1 MRTLRSWVVRLLS
14 LFRRRQLEE
23 RLEEEL
29 GFHLEMEAREHQ
41 ARGMSPEAARRAAR
55 AALAPSGPG
64 WSVESLKEEM
74 RARRGV
80 PALETLGQDLRYAL
94 RMMRK
99 SPGFTAVA
107 LLSMAFGVGTNCAI
121 FSVVD
126 ALLLKPLPV
135 AGADRLVVLEKSRR
149 GDPMP
154 LFSYPAWRLL
164 QQARVCSG
172 VMAMTHE
179 FLAVVRPLAPQAP
192 PGTPAPA
199 LPPAPREPLS
209 PAAAGGPRP
218 ASPPGGAAVA
228 ADGAGEAFETATA
241 QLVSGNFFSTLGV
254 GMAVGRSFL
263 AEEDAVP
270 GGHPLAVISYGYWQR
285 RFGRDRSV
293 LGRALQVNGLT
304 VTVIGVARRG
314 FHGAIAE
321 ADPDLFLPVT
331 LRELVKYRGAIESDG
346 PDLPGRSIF
355 EQVNDHW
362 LQLLAC
368 RRPGV
373 SVERASA
380 VLNVLFQRDKA
391 ARLMTHTDSAE
402 GDRRELMAERVLL
415 EPAARGLSRLRPSF
429 TQPLLILMA
438 VSGLVLV
445 IACANLANLLLAR
458 ADRRRKEMALRLG
471 IGAGRG
477 RLLRQLLTESLLLA
491 GLGGALGVAGAGWG
505 SQLLLGL
512 ASRGAS
518 PIPLDVGLD
527 WRLLVFALG
536 VALATGV
543 GFGLAPALQATRVDL
558 AANLKEGAGA
568 IGGGMGSGASGA
580 GGAGGRLGQ
589 VLVAAQIGLS
599 LVLLIG
605 AGLFVGSLRNLME
618 VDTGVVSNSLVL
630 VAINPLLLGYDDKP
644 GVPRPATG
652 GAAADDRLTAL
663 YPRLVERLEAV
674 PGVRSASLSDLRL
687 LSGSSWEEN
696 VVLPGYIP
704 RPDEDMDVEQRV
716 VTPRY
721 FETLGLPLV
730 AGRGFRPAD
739 RQGAQKVVI
748 VDEAMVRRFWPRA
761 ATLGAGA
768 AAAANVAISATSATS
783 ARSATSGPSAGGV
796 GSGGAASVLGQ
807 RFGFG
812 PPGNSR
818 NLEIVGVVRNVRSV
832 RLGQAPPPTAYLPV
846 AQRPR
851 VLHDLEVRL
860 AGGNEGPMQAGVI
873 AALRRAIAEVEP
885 NLPVFSVI
893 TMGEQVE
900 RSLARERAVARLTG
914 FFGALALLLAA
925 IGLYGVMSYS
935 VARRTNEIGLR
946 MALGAPRAQ
955 VLGLVMRDTA
965 RLVAAGVAAGLVA
978 AVATTRLAA
987 SQLFGLGAFDP
998 PTVVT
1003 ATLAMVAV
1011 ALAAGFLPARRAA
1024 DTDSMVALRHE

>member
-1 MRTLRSWVVRLLS
+1 
-14 LFRRRQLEE
+14 
-23 RLEEEL
+23 
-29 GFHLEMEAREHQ
+29 
-41 ARGMSPEAARRAAR
+41 
-55 AALAPSGPG
+55 
-64 WSVESLKEEM
+64 SVESLKEEM

-135 AGADRLVVLEKSRR
+135 AGADRLVVLQKSRH
-149 GDPMP
+149 GDPQL
-154 LFSYPAWRLL
+154 LFSYSAWRLL
-164 QQARVCSG
+164 QQAPQHAA
-172 VMAMTHE
+172 VMAMTVD
-179 FLAVVRPLAPQAP
+179 FPAVVRLLAPQAT
-192 PGTPAPA
+192 PGATV
-199 LPPAPREPLS
+199 L
-209 PAAAGGPRP
+209 
-218 ASPPGGAAVA
+218 ASR
-228 ADGAGEAFETATA
+228 AGEALETATA

-254 GMAVGRSFL
+254 GTAVGRSFT

-285 RFGRDRSV
+285 RFGRDPNV
-293 LGRALQVNGLT
+293 VGRALLVNGVA
-304 VTVIGVARRG
+304 VTVIGVVRRG
-314 FHGAIAE
+314 FQSAIADT
-321 ADPDLFLPVT
+321 APDLFLPVT
-331 LRELVKYRGAIESDG
+331 LRDLVKYEGNISSDG
-346 PDLPGRSIF
+346 PDLPGLSIF

-362 LQLLAC
+362 LLLLA
-368 RRPGV
+368 RRQPGV
-373 SVERASA
+373 SAERASA
-380 VLNVLFQRDKA
+380 ALNVLFQRDKA
-391 ARLMTHTDSAE
+391 ARLVTYTKDAE
-402 GDRRELMAERVLL
+402 RDRRELMDERVLL
-415 EPAARGLSRLRPSF
+415 APAARGLSHLRGSL

-491 GLGGALGVAGAGWG
+491 GLGGALGIAGAGWG
-505 SQLLLGL
+505 SRLLLGL
-512 ASRGAS
+512 ASRSAK

-536 VALATGV
+536 VALATGI

-568 IGGGMGSGASGA
+568 MGGRTAAGGGGA
-580 GGAGGRLGQ
+580 AGGRLGR

-605 AGLFVGSLRNLME
+605 AGLLVRSLRNLME
-618 VDTGVVSNSLVL
+618 VDPGVARASLVL
-630 VAINPLLLGYDDKP
+630 VTINPQLLGYD
-644 GVPRPATG
+644 AN
-652 GAAADDRLTAL
+652 RLTAL
-663 YPRLVERLEAV
+663 FPRLVERLEAV
-674 PGVRSASLSDLRL
+674 PGVRSASLSNLRL
-687 LSGSSWEEN
+687 LSGSSWQEN
-696 VVLPGYIP
+696 VVVPGYTP
-704 RPDEDMDVEQRV
+704 RPDEDTDAQLRV

-721 FETLGLPLV
+721 FETVGLPLL
-730 AGRGFRPAD
+730 AGRAFRPAD
-739 RQGAQKVVI
+739 RQGAPKVAI
-748 VDEAMVRRFWPRA
+748 VDEAMGRRFWPRGV
-761 ATLGAGA
+761 TMGSDA
-768 AAAANVAISATSATS
+768 AAAARAAAAATASTASTASTAAT
-783 ARSATSGPSAGGV
+783 AAAGG
-796 GSGGAASVLGQ
+796 AAAWDPASVLGQ

-818 NLEIVGVVRNVRSV
+818 DFEIVGVARNVRSIS
-832 RLGQAPPPTAYLPV
+832 LGDAPPPTAYLPA
-846 AQRPR
+846 AQRPGAVMR
-851 VLHDLEVRL
+851 DLEVRL
-860 AGGNEGPMQAGVI
+860 AGGPEGPLQAGVI
-873 AALRRAIAEVEP
+873 ADLRRAIAEVEP
-885 NLPVFSVI
+885 SLPVFSVV
-893 TMGEQVE
+893 TMGEQME

-946 MALGAPRAQ
+946 MALGAPRSQ

-1024 DTDSMVALRHE
+1024 DTDPMVALRHE

>member
-1 MRTLRSWVVRLLS
+1 MRILRSWVVRLLS

-29 GFHLEMEAREHQ
+29 GFHVEMQAREHE
-41 ARGMSPEAARRAAR
+41 ARGMSAAAARRAAR

-149 GDPMP
+149 GDPMA

-164 QQARVCSG
+164 QQAPVCSG
-172 VMAMTHE
+172 VVAMTQD

-192 PGTPAPA
+192 PVSAIPAP
-199 LPPAPREPLS
+199 PPAPGGPLS
-209 PAAAGGPRP
+209 AAAAGGSHRVSLPGGS
-218 ASPPGGAAVA
+218 AVAAGGAAEVL
-228 ADGAGEAFETATA
+228 ETASA
-241 QLVSGNFFSTLGV
+241 QLVSANFFSVLGV
-254 GMAVGRSFL
+254 GMAAGRSFS

-285 RFGRDRSV
+285 RFGRDPNV
-293 LGRALQVNGLT
+293 VGRALQINGLP

-314 FHGAIAE
+314 FYGAIAD
-321 ADPDLFLPVT
+321 AAPDLFLPVT
-331 LRELVKYRGAIESDG
+331 LRDLVKYQGAIDSDG

-362 LQLLAC
+362 LLLLAR

-373 SVERASA
+373 SVERANA
-380 VLNVLFQRDKA
+380 VLNVWFQRDKA
-391 ARLMTHTDSAE
+391 ARLMTLTGATE
-402 GDRRELMAERVLL
+402 QDRRARMGERVLL
-415 EPAARGLSRLRPSF
+415 EPGARGLSRLRQSF

-491 GLGGALGVAGAGWG
+491 GMGGALGVAGASWG
-505 SQLLLGL
+505 SRLLLGM
-512 ASRGAS
+512 ASRSAA

-527 WRLLVFALG
+527 WRLLAFALG
-536 VALATGV
+536 AALATGI
-543 GFGLAPALQATRVDL
+543 GFGLAPALQATRLDL
-558 AANLKEGAGA
+558 AASLKEGAGA
-568 IGGGMGSGASGA
+568 IGGGMGSGAG
-580 GGAGGRLGQ
+580 GGAGGRLGRL
-589 VLVAAQIGLS
+589 LVAAQIGLS

-618 VDTGVVSNSLVL
+618 VDTGVVRSNLVL
-630 VAINPLLLGYDDKP
+630 VTLNPRLLGYDD
-644 GVPRPATG
+644 
-652 GAAADDRLTAL
+652 DRLIAL
-663 YPRLVERLEAV
+663 YPRLVERLEAL
-674 PGVRSASLSDLRL
+674 PGVRSASLSNLRL
-687 LSGSSWEEN
+687 LSGSNWEET
-696 VVLPGYIP
+696 VALPGYTP
-704 RPDEDMDVEQRV
+704 RPDEDMNTQLRV

-721 FETLGLPLV
+721 FETMGLPLV
-730 AGRGFRPAD
+730 AGRAFGPAD
-739 RQGAQKVVI
+739 RQGAPKVAI
-748 VDEAMVRRFWPRA
+748 VDEAMVRRFWLRGA
-761 ATLGAGA
+761 GLGAGA
-768 AAAANVAISATSATS
+768 AAPDATGAAPA
-783 ARSATSGPSAGGV
+783 AREASGKAS
-796 GSGGAASVLGQ
+796 SRDAASVLGQ

-812 PPGNSR
+812 PPANSR
-818 NLEIVGVVRNVRSV
+818 DFEIVGVVRNVRSV
-832 RLGQAPPPTAYLPV
+832 RLGDAPPPTAYLPA
-846 AQRPR
+846 AQRPGAF
-851 VLHDLEVRL
+851 VYDLDVRL
-860 AGGNEGPMQAGVI
+860 AGGPEGPLQAGVI
-873 AALRRAIAEVEP
+873 AALRRAITEVEP

-946 MALGAPRAQ
+946 MALGAPRSQ

-1024 DTDSMVALRHE
+1024 DTDPMVALRHE